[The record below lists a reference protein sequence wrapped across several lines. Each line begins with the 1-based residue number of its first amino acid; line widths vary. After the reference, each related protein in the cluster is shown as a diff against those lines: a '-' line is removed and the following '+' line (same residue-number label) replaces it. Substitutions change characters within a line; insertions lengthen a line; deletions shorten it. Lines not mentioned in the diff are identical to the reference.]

1 MTGYV
6 DISIYHLEGMAT
18 LCRALL
24 ISHRIGCLLYLFNL
38 LFQTDAQ
45 RPSSKECPGFINM
58 PLPCVREL
66 WQPISDRDWKKRYHE
81 DVAARKQKERKGLT
95 FRHLSM
101 LRQPPAYGEEMS
113 TCSSSGLAE
122 ELADWCERVDDL
134 SMALWMALTVEG
146 AGQAPEISKTYDSV
160 C

>member
-1 MTGYV
+1 MICYV
-6 DISIYHLEGMAT
+6 DVPTYHLEGMAT

-24 ISHRIGCLLYLFNL
+24 ISRRIGCLLYLFNL
-38 LFQTDAQ
+38 LLQTDAQ
-45 RPSSKECPGFINM
+45 KPSSKECPGFINM

-66 WQPISDRDWKKRYHE
+66 WQPISDRDWKKQYHE

-95 FRHLSM
+95 FRHLAM
-101 LRQPPAYGEEMS
+101 LRQSPAYGEDMS
-113 TCSSSGLAE
+113 RCSSSELAE

-146 AGQAPEISKTYDSV
+146 AGQAPEISKTYDSM